1 VHWFVVRPLSS
12 LWCFSFSA
20 GALLFPIQPIHIMEY
35 LGVNQASRLTGKSPT
50 TVTRRAANLPFLG
63 GENGTAKKYE
73 APALLEALYSVG
85 TGGGDSSA
93 VSTEQAQKELA
104 IARKQQIDLQNE
116 VLRKERVPLE
126 TLEQI
131 NEEAFANVAAMLK
144 AQTGKTLTEEL
155 INDIYSQFRD
165 IAAKVKEKA

>member
-1 VHWFVVRPLSS
+1 
-12 LWCFSFSA
+12 
-20 GALLFPIQPIHIMEY
+20 MEY

-50 TVTRRAANLPFLG
+50 TVTRRAANLPFQG

-73 APALLEALYSVG
+73 APALLEALYCGG
-85 TGGGDSSA
+85 TGGDSSA

-131 NEEAFANVAAMLK
+131 NEEAFTNVAAMLK

-155 INDIYSQFRD
+155 VNDIYSQFRD

>member
-1 VHWFVVRPLSS
+1 
-12 LWCFSFSA
+12 
-20 GALLFPIQPIHIMEY
+20 
-35 LGVNQASRLTGKSPT
+35 
-50 TVTRRAANLPFLG
+50 
-63 GENGTAKKYE
+63 
-73 APALLEALYSVG
+73 
-85 TGGGDSSA
+85 
-93 VSTEQAQKELA
+93 
-104 IARKQQIDLQNE
+104 
-116 VLRKERVPLE
+116 LE

>member
-1 VHWFVVRPLSS
+1 
-12 LWCFSFSA
+12 
-20 GALLFPIQPIHIMEY
+20 MEY
-35 LGVNQASRLTGKSPT
+35 LGVNEASRLTGKSPT
-50 TVTRRAANLPFLG
+50 TIKKRATNLPYTMG
-63 GENGTAKKYE
+63 GERNTTMQYE
-73 APALLEALYSVG
+73 APALLEAIYC
-85 TGGGDSSA
+85 GGIGNGDSST
-93 VSTEQAQKELA
+93 VTTEQAQKELA

>member
-1 VHWFVVRPLSS
+1 
-12 LWCFSFSA
+12 
-20 GALLFPIQPIHIMEY
+20 
-35 LGVNQASRLTGKSPT
+35 
-50 TVTRRAANLPFLG
+50 
-63 GENGTAKKYE
+63 
-73 APALLEALYSVG
+73 LEALYSVG

-155 INDIYSQFRD
+155 VNDIYSQFRD

>member
-1 VHWFVVRPLSS
+1 
-12 LWCFSFSA
+12 
-20 GALLFPIQPIHIMEY
+20 MEY

-73 APALLEALYSVG
+73 APALLEALYCVG
-85 TGGGDSSA
+85 TGGGDSSS

-116 VLRKERVPLE
+116 VLRKERIPLE
-126 TLEQI
+126 VVEQI
-131 NEEAFANVAAMLK
+131 NQEAFANMAAMLK
-144 AQTGKTLTEEL
+144 AHLGKTLTEEL
-155 INDIYSQFRD
+155 INDINTQHRD
-165 IAAKVKEKA
+165 IADKVKEAV

>member
-1 VHWFVVRPLSS
+1 
-12 LWCFSFSA
+12 
-20 GALLFPIQPIHIMEY
+20 M
-35 LGVNQASRLTGKSPT
+35 
-50 TVTRRAANLPFLG
+50 
-63 GENGTAKKYE
+63 
-73 APALLEALYSVG
+73 LEAIYCGG
-85 TGGGDSSA
+85 TSNGDSSS
-93 VSTEQAQKELA
+93 VTTEQAQKELA

-155 INDIYSQFRD
+155 INDIYGQFRD
-165 IAAKVKEKA
+165 IAAKVKEKV

>member
-1 VHWFVVRPLSS
+1 MT
-12 LWCFSFSA
+12 
-20 GALLFPIQPIHIMEY
+20 PI
-35 LGVNQASRLTGKSPT
+35 K
-50 TVTRRAANLPFLG
+50 G
-63 GENGTAKKYE
+63 GYNNNETLYE
-73 APALLEALYSVG
+73 APTLLELIYCGG
-85 TGGGDSSA
+85 TGGDSST
-93 VSTEQAQKELA
+93 VTTEQAQKELA

-155 INDIYSQFRD
+155 VNDIYGQFRD
-165 IAAKVKEKA
+165 IAAKVKEKV